1 MLKEQFLEALENE
14 DYDTLVKIIDQDK
27 SMIADYCFTALQ
39 QIIQLS
45 SQLPVT
51 EHLILATKLID
62 ITILGGC
69 DDYDALKERID
80 ALFEELGDSRAILN
94 FALIVISTAQRL
106 KRACQQVSTVMS
118 FSLN

>member
-1 MLKEQFLEALENE
+1 MLKEQFLEALKNE
-14 DYDTLVKIIDQDK
+14 DYDALVKIIDQDR

-69 DDYDALKERID
+69 DNYDALKERIN
-80 ALFEELGDSRAILN
+80 ALFEELDDSRAILN

-106 KRACQQVSTVMS
+106 KRACQHVPAVMS
-118 FSLN
+118 LSLN

>member
-1 MLKEQFLEALENE
+1 MLEEQFLEALENE
-14 DYDTLVKIIDQDK
+14 DYNALVKIADQDR
-27 SMIADYCFTALQ
+27 SMIADYCFIALQ

-45 SQLPVT
+45 SQLPVA

-62 ITILGGC
+62 ITILDGN
-69 DDYDALKERID
+69 DNYDALKERID

-94 FALIVISTAQRL
+94 FALIVISTAQQL
-106 KRACQQVSTVMS
+106 KYAYQQEAIVVP